1 MKEIEKEIIESLL
14 DMNIKKEDID
24 DSILL
29 IREFLEKYE
38 KLFSFHDK
46 AFKDP
51 ELLKSLSENLIK
63 TLEL

>member
-29 IREFLEKYE
+29 IRGFLEKYS
-38 KLFSFHDK
+38 KLFDFHDK

-51 ELLKSLSENLIK
+51 DIVKNLSENLIK

>member
-14 DMNIKKEDID
+14 DMNIKKGDID

-38 KLFSFHDK
+38 N
-46 AFKDP
+46 
-51 ELLKSLSENLIK
+51 EN
-63 TLEL
+63 TN